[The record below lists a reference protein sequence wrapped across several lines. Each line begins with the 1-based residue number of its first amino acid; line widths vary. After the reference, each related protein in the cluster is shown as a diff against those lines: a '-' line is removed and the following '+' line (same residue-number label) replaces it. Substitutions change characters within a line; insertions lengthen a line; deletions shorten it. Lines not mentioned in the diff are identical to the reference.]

1 MFGIKKLFSGVA
13 EAASLPADVRA
24 ALTDWQ
30 ARVVDDLESTHF
42 LTRYVVLDIVT
53 DGPDPERHRLT
64 GLAATEVHR
73 GVVAPARSMYLDLL
87 EVADEEDRARRLT
100 AFLQFIGKAPLV
112 VFYAAYVGGF
122 LLPAL
127 RQHLGLSLQ
136 PRWVDL
142 AWLLPALFADKS
154 HQPMPLDD
162 WLQLFGLDPGEGRR
176 SPNENC
182 LALAR
187 LFQMLVV
194 RAHSKGVDTVA
205 ALIEESKASSH
216 LRRSH

>member
-1 MFGIKKLFSGVA
+1 MFGIKKIFSATPDV
-13 EAASLPADVRA
+13 ASLPADVQA
-24 ALTDWQ
+24 TLADWQ
-30 ARVVDDLESTHF
+30 GRVVDDLESTHF
-42 LTRYVVLDIVT
+42 LTRYVVLDVVT
-53 DGPDPERHRLT
+53 DGPDPERNRLT

-73 GVVAPARSMYLDLL
+73 GVLVPARSVYLDLSKQ
-87 EVADEEDRARRLT
+87 EDAADKARGLA

-112 VFYAAYVGGF
+112 VFYAAHVGGF
-122 LLPAL
+122 LLPTL
-127 RQHLGLSLQ
+127 RQQLGLSFQ

-142 AWLLPALFADKS
+142 AWLLPALFAEKN

-162 WLQLFGLDPGEGRR
+162 WLEVFGLDLGEGRR

-187 LFQMLVV
+187 IFQMLVV
-194 RAHSKGVDTVA
+194 RAHSKGIDTVA
-205 ALIEESKASSH
+205 ELIDESRASSH

>member
-1 MFGIKKLFSGVA
+1 MFGIKKLFSGAA

-112 VFYAAYVGGF
+112 VFYAA
-122 LLPAL
+122 
-127 RQHLGLSLQ
+127 
-136 PRWVDL
+136 
-142 AWLLPALFADKS
+142 
-154 HQPMPLDD
+154 
-162 WLQLFGLDPGEGRR
+162 
-176 SPNENC
+176 
-182 LALAR
+182 
-187 LFQMLVV
+187 
-194 RAHSKGVDTVA
+194 
-205 ALIEESKASSH
+205 
-216 LRRSH
+216 

>member
-1 MFGIKKLFSGVA
+1 MFGIKKLFSGAA
-13 EAASLPADVRA
+13 EAANLPADVRV
-24 ALTDWQ
+24 ALADWQ

-87 EVADEEDRARRLT
+87 EVADEEDRARRLA

-162 WLQLFGLDPGEGRR
+162 WLLCFGLDPGEGRR

-187 LFQMLVV
+187 LLQMLVV